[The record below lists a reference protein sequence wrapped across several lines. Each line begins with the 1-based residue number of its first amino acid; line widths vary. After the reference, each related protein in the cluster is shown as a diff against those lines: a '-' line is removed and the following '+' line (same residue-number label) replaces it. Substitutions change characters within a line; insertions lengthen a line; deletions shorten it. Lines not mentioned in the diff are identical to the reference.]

1 MALQSLDQVL
11 KSTQVSSLI
20 VVANTATKGL
30 LQEMAGVLGV
40 GTAVTKSCHEFQLFN
55 KLCLTGLS
63 GVAYVAVYCYLALF
77 CNGHNVKKRS
87 TGPIIKSHQQAQ
99 LGVPYS
105 EIQVELD

>member
-11 KSTQVSSLI
+11 KSTQVSSLL

-77 CNGHNVKKRS
+77 CKGHNSQCEKEEHRTHNQKPS
-87 TGPIIKSHQQAQ
+87 TSSAGSAT
-99 LGVPYS
+99 LGDTS
-105 EIQVELD
+105 